1 MAKKET
7 INEGLFGAA
16 KKFTD
21 AFFDGLKN
29 NATKAMLDKAEK
41 EGVYYDD
48 IVGEKNWHL
57 PLRHATIGW
66 KKSGTGNSR

>member
-29 NATKAMLDKAEK
+29 NATKAMLARAEK
-41 EGVYYDD
+41 EGVPLPIIQKMKDLEKEKQELDD
-48 IVGEKNWHL
+48 I
-57 PLRHATIGW
+57 I
-66 KKSGTGNSR
+66 KKYSK